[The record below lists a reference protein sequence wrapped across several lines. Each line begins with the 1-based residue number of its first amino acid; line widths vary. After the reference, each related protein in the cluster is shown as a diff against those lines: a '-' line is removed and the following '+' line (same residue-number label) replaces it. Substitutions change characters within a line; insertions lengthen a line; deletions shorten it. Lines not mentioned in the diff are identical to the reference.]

1 MPQRK
6 SIATPESFQTFGEL
20 LVYLRKRARL
30 TQEELGRAVGYSRPQ
45 ITLLEKNQRL
55 PSAAT
60 VSALFVPALDLDDA
74 PELAQRLIALA
85 ALARKPRTNLPA
97 SLSSFIGREKE
108 ITEIQRLIIRQRVVT
123 LTGSGGAGKTRLAI
137 ESASGLINHF
147 ADGVWLIEFAP
158 LNDAALVPNAVTST
172 LGLLETHGRPL
183 VTTLID
189 VLREQHRLL
198 IFDNCEHLI
207 DACAQLAA
215 TLLQACPQLHI
226 LSTSRERLDIS
237 GEMPFRVP
245 SLSTPDMLHLPIIQE
260 LAHYEAVQLFV
271 ERGAAAVSAYTLTA
285 ENVAAIARICQRLD
299 GLPLAIELAAARLK
313 TLRAEEI
320 AARLDDRFRLLTSD
334 SRTVLPRQQTL
345 GATIEWS
352 YNLLDDA
359 EQVLLQRLSVFAGS
373 WTLEAAE
380 NVCGEGRDVLDLLTH
395 LADKSLINVERVQ
408 GQETR
413 YRMLETIRQYARE
426 KLLETGGSEVIRNRH
441 LAYFVKLVE
450 QAEPQLYQP
459 DQVRWLNRLDDELDN
474 LRVALEWALATD
486 VESGLRIAGIPWR
499 WWIAR
504 GYFREIGEWLSQL
517 LKRYRTTSTLL
528 ARVLASYSL
537 CLFRQGNYAEAIQV
551 AGQSVELARALF
563 DKQTEAL
570 SLSYLGHFSMPQRG
584 ARESTPFLEQ
594 SLALYR
600 ALRDKIGQANVL
612 IMLSIDSNSN
622 RERAIPFAKESLA
635 LYRELGDLSGIASS
649 LIWLAQCTIVSGD
662 FLSPV
667 PWLEEALSIC
677 RQLRD
682 QANEEDALLSLG
694 TLSYWQGDYGRAYAW
709 YEEELK
715 LSERI
720 GDPHLNL
727 WGRVF
732 MAYTLLRQGDLR
744 QARESFE
751 VCIQR
756 AYKADLAIAL
766 VFAVEGLASLNVD
779 QEQPERAARLF
790 AWADSRHE
798 KFGAYRPPVEQA
810 SVDRDL
816 AIIHARL
823 DEVAF
828 EQAYQTGRA
837 MTLDEAIA
845 FALGD

>member
-1 MPQRK
+1 MPRR
-6 SIATPESFQTFGEL
+6 STIAPPESFATFGDL
-20 LVYLRKRARL
+20 LVHLRKRARL
-30 TQEELGRAVGYSRPQ
+30 TQEELGRAVGYSRSQ

-60 VSALFVPALDLDDA
+60 VAALFVPALDLDDA
-74 PELAQRLIALA
+74 PELAQRLIVLA
-85 ALARKPRTNLPA
+85 VLARKPRTNLPA

-108 ITEIQRLIIRQRVVT
+108 IAEIQRLITMQRVVT

-137 ESASGLINHF
+137 ESASGLIKHF

-183 VTTLID
+183 VTALID

-226 LSTSRERLDIS
+226 LSTSRERLDIP

-245 SLSTPDMLHLPIIQE
+245 SLSTPDLLPLPIIQE

-299 GLPLAIELAAARLK
+299 GMPLAIELAAACLK

-320 AARLDDRFRLLTSD
+320 AARLDDRFRLLMSD
-334 SRTVLPRQQTL
+334 SRAVLPRQQTL
-345 GATIEWS
+345 RATTEWS
-352 YNLLDDA
+352 YNLLYDA
-359 EQVLLQRLSVFAGS
+359 ERVLLQRLSVFAGS

-380 NVCGEGRDVLDLLTH
+380 NVCGDRPPSSLPFPPKGEGVGASLSQLGRELWGEGRDVLDLLTH

-426 KLLETGGSEVIRNRH
+426 KLLETGGSEAIRDRH

-504 GYFREIGEWLSQL
+504 GYFREISEWLSQL
-517 LKRYRTTSTLL
+517 LKRYRTTDTLL

-537 CLFRQGNYAEAIQV
+537 CLFRQGNFAEAIQV
-551 AGQSVELARALF
+551 AGQSVQLARALF
-563 DKQTEAL
+563 DKQ
-570 SLSYLGHFSMPQRG
+570 
-584 ARESTPFLEQ
+584 
-594 SLALYR
+594 
-600 ALRDKIGQANVL
+600 D
-612 IMLSIDSNSN
+612 
-622 RERAIPFAKESLA
+622 
-635 LYRELGDLSGIASS
+635 
-649 LIWLAQCTIVSGD
+649 
-662 FLSPV
+662 
-667 PWLEEALSIC
+667 
-677 RQLRD
+677 
-682 QANEEDALLSLG
+682 
-694 TLSYWQGDYGRAYAW
+694 
-709 YEEELK
+709 
-715 LSERI
+715 
-720 GDPHLNL
+720 
-727 WGRVF
+727 
-732 MAYTLLRQGDLR
+732 
-744 QARESFE
+744 
-751 VCIQR
+751 
-756 AYKADLAIAL
+756 
-766 VFAVEGLASLNVD
+766 
-779 QEQPERAARLF
+779 
-790 AWADSRHE
+790 
-798 KFGAYRPPVEQA
+798 
-810 SVDRDL
+810 
-816 AIIHARL
+816 
-823 DEVAF
+823 
-828 EQAYQTGRA
+828 
-837 MTLDEAIA
+837 
-845 FALGD
+845 